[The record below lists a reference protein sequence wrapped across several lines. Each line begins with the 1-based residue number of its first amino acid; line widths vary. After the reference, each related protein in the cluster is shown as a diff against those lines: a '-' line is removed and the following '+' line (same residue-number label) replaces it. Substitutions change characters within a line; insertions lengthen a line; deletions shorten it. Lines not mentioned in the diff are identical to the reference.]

1 MAGLSFLRRPGG
13 EAGPFLQRYKL
24 SAYPTEANL
33 WAPGGVALIL
43 QSARPVQFAAGAF
56 DDIVCAN
63 NLSVSRSA
71 DTSPY
76 TGEAL
81 GWCDA
86 EGEVKLYTDNPSV
99 TAAPCHF
106 SLRLGHGAA
115 LICHRHIIH
124 YRAATSLPLTQGSL

>member
-1 MAGLSFLRRPGG
+1 MAGAFFFAAARRRGR
-13 EAGPFLQRYKL
+13 GPFLQRYKL

-63 NLSVSRSA
+63 NPSVSRSA

-76 TGEAL
+76 TGEAF
-81 GWCDA
+81 GWC
-86 EGEVKLYTDNPSV
+86 SV
-99 TAAPCHF
+99 T
-106 SLRLGHGAA
+106 LLTLGRL
-115 LICHRHIIH
+115 
-124 YRAATSLPLTQGSL
+124 

>member
-1 MAGLSFLRRPGG
+1 M
-13 EAGPFLQRYKL
+13 
-24 SAYPTEANL
+24 
-33 WAPGGVALIL
+33 

-63 NLSVSRSA
+63 NPSVSRTADTSPRREDSIVMVSAINPSVSRSA

-86 EGEVKLYTDNPSV
+86 EGGMNLSIPLFMGLAHCKGVVYNITVKFNGRGGLSCCP
-99 TAAPCHF
+99 
-106 SLRLGHGAA
+106 
-115 LICHRHIIH
+115 HRKDDQPWLEKI
-124 YRAATSLPLTQGSL
+124 

>member
-1 MAGLSFLRRPGG
+1 MRRPGG

-33 WAPGGVALIL
+33 WAPGGGALIL

-63 NLSVSRSA
+63 NPSVSRSA

-81 GWCDA
+81 GGQA
-86 EGEVKLYTDNPSV
+86 N
-99 TAAPCHF
+99 
-106 SLRLGHGAA
+106 SLDLCKRLSPPIGDHN
-115 LICHRHIIH
+115 L
-124 YRAATSLPLTQGSL
+124 SLNTFCLLLLKEK

>member
-1 MAGLSFLRRPGG
+1 M
-13 EAGPFLQRYKL
+13 
-24 SAYPTEANL
+24 

-76 TGEAL
+76 TGEAF
-81 GWCDA
+81 GWC
-86 EGEVKLYTDNPSV
+86 SV
-99 TAAPCHF
+99 TLLTLGRLQGNAKGPLSRWERGPYWMGHYSPAGF
-106 SLRLGHGAA
+106 TGAFLVTVRETVSSSTASAGSSLAM
-115 LICHRHIIH
+115 
-124 YRAATSLPLTQGSL
+124 TT

>member
-1 MAGLSFLRRPGG
+1 M
-13 EAGPFLQRYKL
+13 QRYKL
-24 SAYPTEANL
+24 SAYLTEANL
-33 WAPGGVALIL
+33 WAPGGGALIL

-63 NLSVSRSA
+63 NPSVSRSA

-86 EGEVKLYTDNPSV
+86 EGGMNLSIPLFMGLAHCKGVVYNITVKFNGRGGLSCCP
-99 TAAPCHF
+99 
-106 SLRLGHGAA
+106 
-115 LICHRHIIH
+115 HRKDDQPWLEKI
-124 YRAATSLPLTQGSL
+124 